1 MSSYCFGAK
10 NRKEKTTM
18 LKTITLSILA
28 VMMFAGLAQ
37 SQSLSSGTGRI
48 EALANSP
55 FIMDAATDINN
66 NPAWNN
72 YYQDYIFGDIGR
84 NAVSQTELTGQYAG
98 ITFGVGKQWN
108 LGLVLNKTEGLWD
121 VFNSDTLA
129 PYRPAALGIDAPIV
143 PTKLLIG
150 YKSSNNLYLGLAPYF
165 ARYSGQLTIGND
177 ITKWSSS
184 SFGVQLGVLS
194 QMNSGWIEGVAKIG
208 MNGYKRE
215 ITGTTNSTVENSGGT
230 EIGVGLRGWFIANK
244 NRNIAVVP
252 VANFNTY
259 SWNPTFIGTAANST
273 AKYSFT
279 NFGVGV
285 GVNVPVSNDIQI
297 AAGLLM
303 SYNSAKKDST
313 NYSNEFSDLSFPRF
327 NVAAEWNLTDW
338 LTGRMGYNRGVENI
352 TSKGTAGTTTAE
364 VKETIASNSSQVI
377 SLGLGFHFDRFSL
390 DGTVGQ
396 RLLKQGFNVITGSTG
411 NDLFGVLSA
420 SYVFGN

>member
-1 MSSYCFGAK
+1 
-10 NRKEKTTM
+10 M
-18 LKTITLSILA
+18 LKRITLAVLA
-28 VMMFAGLAQ
+28 IMMFAGLTNA
-37 SQSLSSGTGRI
+37 QSLSSGTGRI

-55 FIMDAATDINN
+55 FIMDAATDINS

-98 ITFGVGKQWN
+98 ITFAVGKQWN
-108 LGLVLNKTEGLWD
+108 LGIVLNKTEGMWNL
-121 VFNSDTLA
+121 FNSDTTA
-129 PYRPAALGIDAPIV
+129 TFRPAALGVNAPVV

-150 YKSSNNLYLGLAPYF
+150 YTSSNNLYLGFAPYF

-177 ITKWSSS
+177 VTKWNSS
-184 SFGVQLGVLS
+184 SFGLQLGVIS
-194 QMNSGWIEGVAKIG
+194 KMNNGWIEGVAKFG

-215 ITGTTNSTVENSGGT
+215 ATVGTTTTTVENSGGT
-230 EIGVGLRGWFIANK
+230 EIGVNLRGWFVANK
-244 NRNIAVVP
+244 NKNIAVVP
-252 VANFNTY
+252 VLGFNTY
-259 SWNPTFIGTAANST
+259 SWNPTFSGTATNSS
-273 AKYSFT
+273 AKYTYT
-279 NFGVGV
+279 NFGGGV

-297 AAGLLM
+297 AAGLIVQ
-303 SYNSAKKDST
+303 YNSAKKDST
-313 NYSNEFSDLSFPRF
+313 NYSNEFSDFSFPRF
-327 NVAAEWNLTDW
+327 NVAAEWHLTEW

-352 TSKGTAGTTTAE
+352 TSKGTTTVQNVTTTVEA
-364 VKETIASNSSQVI
+364 KETIASSSSQVI